1 MPEDFLQMSV
11 RLKGEDLQF
20 YKTIK
25 DRIGSTTDVGVFF
38 FILAQYK
45 RFVMNDPYIVDLQ
58 EARDAL
64 KERLSAHKRQ
74 TIQNYIETHPDFS
87 YATINAFIDKAVDEY
102 LLKLKQEE
110 KRL

>member
-58 EARDAL
+58 EARNAL

-74 TIQNYIETHPDFS
+74 AIQNYIETHPDFS
-87 YATINAFIDKAVDEY
+87 YTTINAFIDKAVDEY

-110 KRL
+110 KKL